1 MMRPHRPTAL
11 LAGAAALALA
21 LAGCAGDEPA
31 EEEAPPEPA
40 PPEADVSRWDPSSG
54 DNGLWL
60 LTGEPAIAQIVQAMR
75 DAGPVTIEG
84 SFTELVT
91 PEDTEQ
97 DPYTDR
103 RIALRYTGEQ
113 GRLSAAITAGDV
125 SVDIVM
131 VDGLSYVRGN
141 PAYAETTG
149 VEAFGEGWVC
159 TTSPDVLLGDWA
171 PLLEPAELVETL
183 LSGAEEFA
191 VMEPEPGAK
200 TTEGVVGA
208 AESPFGTLTVA
219 AVGPPLPSA
228 FLAGDASGDGSFTF
242 SGWGTAAEVSA
253 PTDVA
258 QPCG

>member
-1 MMRPHRPTAL
+1 MRPHRSTSL

-21 LAGCAGDEPA
+21 LAGCSGDEPA
-31 EEEAPPEPA
+31 EAEPPPKPA
-40 PPEADVSRWDPSSG
+40 PPEADVSRWDPASG

-75 DAGPVTIEG
+75 DAGSVTIEG

-91 PEDTEQ
+91 PADTEQ
-97 DPYTDR
+97 APYTDR
-103 RIALRYTGEQ
+103 RIALRYAGEH
-113 GRLSAAITAGDV
+113 GRLSASVTAGDT

-141 PAYAETTG
+141 SAYAETTG

-242 SGWGTAAEVSA
+242 SEWGMPAEVSA

-258 QPCG
+258 QPCD